1 MYIWKIDDNYT
12 IYMKISKVNVF
23 VKIPILRFH
32 LTKVEHLIPSLSM
45 VNVTAPSLCGCK
57 VITL

>member
-1 MYIWKIDDNYT
+1 
-12 IYMKISKVNVF
+12 MKISKANVF
-23 VKIPILRFH
+23 VKIPILRFY
-32 LTKVEHLIPSLSM
+32 LTKVVYAIPFLSM

>member
-12 IYMKISKVNVF
+12 IYTKISKVNVF
-23 VKIPILRFH
+23 VKIRISRFH
-32 LTKVEHLIPSLSM
+32 LTKVVYVIPSISM
-45 VNVTAPSLCGCK
+45 VNVTAPSLCGCM